1 MGANRDGRPQGPP
14 ERAGA
19 SPAPTNA
26 GAGGFVGA
34 PLAWHAEAAEQ
45 RRRAAARWGGA
56 GPRPARSRLA
66 VGCLVLAFVLTIWAT
81 PTHAQPPAIPATV
94 DLPPRVGVD
103 AGPPRPLTLDEAIR
117 LTLEGNNDV
126 TIARLE
132 LRASREGL
140 RAAEGIFDPRL
151 FPSLSYQRA
160 TTPSASAIGGA
171 VNGRVQQNQVF
182 AGLGLDG
189 RSPWAGGRYSLDFTS
204 TRVRT
209 SNQFARLNP
218 QYPTAVGARVTQ
230 PLFRGRTFDQERRQ
244 IEIARRATDLTDAQL
259 AQVVTEQLTLVEEAY
274 WNLVFTVR
282 NLEVQAQALAQAQA
296 QVTSNERQAQ
306 EGTLAPIDVVEAQTQ
321 VANFRQNVASA
332 QQTLTE
338 AENRLKNLMLARR
351 DAELWNRAL
360 VPAEAADRPAP
371 QVSLEEAVAAA
382 MQRRPELRALET
394 ALAQNAIDQ
403 RFFRDQA
410 KPQVDLVGAY
420 TLQGLAGAPL
430 VASAPPVGGTT
441 DAAILARLNE
451 LSLQA
456 GLVPLDVPP
465 PPTGATVPDFFRG
478 AYGQS
483 LANLFER
490 RFPTALVQLQVE
502 LPFGNRTARA
512 NVARAEIAAEQIAR
526 QRQRLEQVIEVE
538 VRNALQ
544 AVRSSQERLD
554 AAASAQRNAS
564 EQYESE
570 RRRFEAGLSTVFLV
584 LERQTALVNAQ
595 ARELR
600 ARADLNQA
608 IAVLDRAVG
617 GTLERHGVAVA
628 EAR

>member
-1 MGANRDGRPQGPP
+1 MGVGDG
-14 ERAGA
+14 ESA
-19 SPAPTNA
+19 SAFT
-26 GAGGFVGA
+26 
-34 PLAWHAEAAEQ
+34 
-45 RRRAAARWGGA
+45 RTICAAALLFLLA
-56 GPRPARSRLA
+56 GPL
-66 VGCLVLAFVLTIWAT
+66 
-81 PTHAQPPAIPATV
+81 HAQDPATQPSPIV
-94 DLPPRVGVD
+94 LPPRVGVTE
-103 AGPPRPLTLDEAIR
+103 GPPRPLTLDEAIR

-132 LRASREGL
+132 LQSSREGI
-140 RAAEGIFDPRL
+140 RAAEGVFEPRF
-151 FPSLSYQRA
+151 FPSLSYQRS
-160 TTPSASAIGGA
+160 TTASASAIGGA
-171 VNGRVQQNQVF
+171 VNGRLEQNQLV
-182 AGLGLDG
+182 AGLGFDG
-189 RSPWAGGRYSLDFTS
+189 RAPWAGGRYSVDFTS
-204 TRVRT
+204 TRLE
-209 SNQFARLNP
+209 SGNQFARLNP
-218 QYPTAVGARVTQ
+218 QYPSALGASFIQ
-230 PLFRGRTFDQERRQ
+230 PLFRGRAFDQERRQ

-274 WNLVFTVR
+274 WNLVFAAR
-282 NLEVQAQALAQAQA
+282 NLEVQAQALAQARG

-306 EGTLAPIDVVEAQTQ
+306 EGTLAPIDVVEAETQ

-332 QQTLTE
+332 QQALTE
-338 AENRLKNLMLARR
+338 AENRLKSLMMARR
-351 DAELWNRAL
+351 DGELWNQAL
-360 VPAEAADRPAP
+360 VPADSADRPVP
-371 QVSLEEAVAAA
+371 QVSLDEAVQGA
-382 MQRRPELRALET
+382 MARRPELRALDT
-394 ALAQNAIDQ
+394 ARAQNEVDQ

-410 KPQVDLVGAY
+410 KPQVDLVGGY

-430 VASAPPVGGTT
+430 VAAGAPVGGSVA

-451 LSLQA
+451 LSLLA
-456 GLVPLDVPP
+456 GLLPLDAP
-465 PPTGATVPDFFRG
+465 PPTAGATVPDFFRG

-483 LANLFER
+483 FSNILAR

-502 LPFGNRTARA
+502 LPFGNRTAKA

-544 AVRSSQERLD
+544 AVRSSEERLD

-570 RRRFEAGLSTVFLV
+570 RRRFESGLSTVFLV
-584 LERQTALVNAQ
+584 LERQTGLVNAQ

-617 GTLERHGVAVA
+617 GTLERHGVTV
-628 EAR
+628 ERP